1 MWRGALHSASA
12 AAMTVVAILFSQP
25 ARAQPL
31 SAQPGLWKIEAASGH
46 LRVPI
51 TQCVTAK
58 DMADPQR
65 VAKVFGHPFNPMASR
80 RPDPGFHTLAE
91 QGQQTCD
98 YTDVTES
105 SDSLTFK
112 YHCKG
117 SFTSTEDGSLK
128 FDSPTH
134 YSGVFNFAGDEGRD
148 VRPASPTLSTEGSR
162 VGDCTDSTIDGAKSA
177 EQPSAD

>member
-65 VAKVFGHPFNPMASR
+65 VAKAFGHPFNPMASR
-80 RPDPGFHTLAE
+80 RPDPGFHTLVE

-98 YTDVTES
+98 YTDVTEF

-162 VGDCTDSTIDGAKSA
+162 VGDCIDSTIDGAKSA
-177 EQPSAD
+177 EQPFR

>member
-1 MWRGALHSASA
+1 
-12 AAMTVVAILFSQP
+12 MTVAAILFSQP
-25 ARAQPL
+25 ARAQPI
-31 SAQPGLWKIEAASGH
+31 SAQPGLWKIEASSGP

-51 TQCVTAK
+51 TQCVNAK

-65 VAKVFGHPFNPMASR
+65 VAKVFGHPFNPMASG

-91 QGQQTCD
+91 S
-98 YTDVTES
+98 DVTEA
-105 SDSLTFK
+105 SDSLTFE

-162 VGDCTDSTIDGAKSA
+162 VGDCTDSTIDGTKSA
-177 EQPSAD
+177 AQPFR

>member
-1 MWRGALHSASA
+1 MWRAGLHSASA
-12 AAMTVVAILFSQP
+12 AVVMVAAFGFSRP
-25 ARAQPL
+25 APAQTL
-31 SAQPGLWKIEAASGH
+31 SAQPGLWKIEASSGP

-51 TQCVTAK
+51 TQCVNAK
-58 DMADPQR
+58 DMAGPQR
-65 VAKVFGHPFNPMASR
+65 VAKVFGHPFNQMSSS

-91 QGQQTCD
+91 QVQQTCD
-98 YTDVTES
+98 YSDVTQS

-134 YSGVFNFAGDEGRD
+134 YSGVFNFVGDEEMD
-148 VRPASPTLSTEGSR
+148 VRPASPTISTEGSR
-162 VGDCTDSTIDGAKSA
+162 VGDCTDSTVDGAKSA
-177 EQPSAD
+177 EQPFR

>member
-1 MWRGALHSASA
+1 
-12 AAMTVVAILFSQP
+12 MTVAAILFSQP
-25 ARAQPL
+25 APAQPF
-31 SAQPGLWKIEAASGH
+31 SAQPGLWKIEASSGP
-46 LRVPI
+46 LRIPM

-65 VAKVFGHPFNPMASR
+65 VAKVFGHPFNPMTSS

-117 SFTSTEDGSLK
+117 SFASTEDGSLK

-134 YSGVFNFAGDEGRD
+134 YSGVFNFAGDEHMD
-148 VRPASPTLSTEGSR
+148 VRPSSPTISTEGSR
-162 VGDCTDSTIDGAKSA
+162 VGDCTDSTVDGAKSA
-177 EQPSAD
+177 EQPFR

>member
-1 MWRGALHSASA
+1 
-12 AAMTVVAILFSQP
+12 
-25 ARAQPL
+25 
-31 SAQPGLWKIEAASGH
+31 
-46 LRVPI
+46 
-51 TQCVTAK
+51 
-58 DMADPQR
+58 MADPQR

-80 RPDPGFHTLAE
+80 RPDPGFQTLAE
-91 QGQQTCD
+91 QGKQTCD

-134 YSGVFNFAGDEGRD
+134 YSGVFNFAGDEEMD
-148 VRPASPTLSTEGSR
+148 VRPASPTISTEASR
-162 VGDCTDSTIDGAKSA
+162 VGDCTDSTVDGAKSA
-177 EQPSAD
+177 EQPFR